1 MYWYTINYAVGSVLS
16 FLLGLFVLY
25 RGETRELTRKI
36 WFFLCVFISIWH
48 FGHFLMEIAR
58 SESFALRAIYPIYVS
73 AILIP
78 PSYLHFILSLLEEE
92 RKHRRL
98 LIVCYI
104 FALVEVV
111 LLIGGWLVDGVKY
124 YPHGRFYEVPGQ
136 MYWLYAA
143 TYVIVPSIALAKL
156 IIAFRRTEVVIKRN
170 QFEYVIYSSLIGF
183 LFGAMSFFPFFTS
196 VIPPVSAPVVY
207 FYTLPITYAVGR
219 YRLMD
224 IDIVIK
230 ESLIHAFTLLA
241 LLLPCYLL
249 VVGGQHL
256 FFGSVNYLFS
266 FMTLGLFIIV
276 GFLFPKFRFRTE

>member
-196 VIPPVSAPVVY
+196 FIPPVSAPVVY

-219 YRLMD
+219 YRLMY
-224 IDIVIK
+224 IS
-230 ESLIHAFTLLA
+230 SLRPKLRIPISLSLDDKGTVTSACISPIFPA
-241 LLLPCYLL
+241 
-249 VVGGQHL
+249 
-256 FFGSVNYLFS
+256 
-266 FMTLGLFIIV
+266 II
-276 GFLFPKFRFRTE
+276 